1 MHLFYID
8 ESADEKLFVVTAL
21 AVPATHWRTIYNKV
35 RLFRLDLQHAEG
47 IDIHYEFHA
56 WKFVSGRGNI
66 ADRIVKKGR
75 RCQLFQD
82 TLRLIAA
89 LPETRLLTSVSTTD
103 QQERGFE
110 KLILKIQKFLESN
123 NSYAVLICD
132 QGKEAFYTR
141 SLRLLQ
147 ASGDADNIV
156 EEPFYKD
163 SAHSYFVQLSD
174 FCAYALLRQE
184 HPLASK
190 TKYGLD
196 QAFKILASIT
206 APA

>member
-21 AVPATHWRTIYNKV
+21 AIPAAHWRTIYNKV
-35 RLFRLDLQHAEG
+35 RSFRLDLQHMEG
-47 IDIHYEFHA
+47 IDIHYELHA

-66 ADRIVKKGR
+66 ANRIVTKGR

-82 TLRLIAA
+82 TLRLVAA
-89 LPETRLLTSVSTTD
+89 LPETRLFTSVSTTD
-103 QQERGFE
+103 QQELGFNS
-110 KLILKIQKFLESN
+110 LILKMQEFLEGK
-123 NSYAVLICD
+123 NSHAILICD

-141 SLRLLQ
+141 SVRLLQ
-147 ASGDADNIV
+147 ANGSADNII

-184 HPLASK
+184 NPLASK

-196 QAFKILASIT
+196 QAFKILAPIT
-206 APA
+206 